1 MGMARR
7 SSAGR
12 ACDLARRHISA
23 QLDDELGALEAAR
36 LHAHL
41 GVCPQCRRFRREL
54 QSITAQLRHDERELA
69 SVFARARRRSLTAPV
84 AGALAVACV
93 AAVAFTAVRP
103 RSNPEVSIAASLAA
117 QGTPVPVLLKRAYED
132 RAEQAAPASTT
143 QSRWHPNRR
152 KR

>member
-1 MGMARR
+1 MARR
-7 SSAGR
+7 SSAR
-12 ACDLARRHISA
+12 TACDLARRQISV
-23 QLDDELGALEAAR
+23 QLDDELGAFEAAR

-41 GVCPQCRRFRREL
+41 GVCLQCRRFRREL
-54 QSITAQLRHDERELA
+54 QAITTHLRLDEPEL
-69 SVFARARRRSLTAPV
+69 VPRFARARKRSLTAPI

-93 AAVAFTAVRP
+93 LAIAFTAVRP
-103 RSNPEVSIAASLAA
+103 RTNSEVSIAASLAA

-132 RAEQAAPASTT
+132 RAELASSASTT